1 MQRELRETGAP
12 LGPSVGS
19 LRSPSSEHVQAAGE
33 PGMGAPQWS
42 CSVFAAGAPEDS
54 RVPLGHQDGQGPN
67 PSSLDLP
74 RWHPRDAPLGPGST
88 MVSHHLGTGASSLL
102 VSHPW

>member
-1 MQRELRETGAP
+1 MQRELRETDAP
-12 LGPSVGS
+12 LGTSVGS
-19 LRSPSSEHVQAAGE
+19 LRSPGSEHVHAAGE

-42 CSVFAAGAPEDS
+42 CSVFAAGAPEGS
-54 RVPLGHQDGQGPN
+54 RVPLGRQDGQGPN

-74 RWHPRDAPLGPGST
+74 QWHQRDALLGPGAT
-88 MVSHHLGTGASSLL
+88 MVSHHLSTGASLLL